1 MEASKEIVSAV
12 HEILKNMAQAY
23 LDKDL
28 EGMMQLY
35 VPDPD
40 LVAIGAGRDEWV
52 KGLGELKIGY
62 NRDMTQADKIEV
74 DFEDVTV
81 SSSGNVAWVSARMA
95 MDVNV
100 ENNEITIF
108 GRLSM
113 VLEKR
118 EDKWLI
124 AHLHFSVPDEQEE
137 GKSYPV

>member
-1 MEASKEIVSAV
+1 MEASKEIVSAA

-52 KGLGELKIGY
+52 NGPEELRNGY
-62 NRDMTQADKIEV
+62 NRDMNQADKIEV

-81 SSSGNVAWVSARMA
+81 SSSGNVAWVSARLA
-95 MDVNV
+95 MDVQV
-100 ENNEITIF
+100 EGNEITIF
-108 GRLSM
+108 GRLSL
-113 VLEKR
+113 VLEER
-118 EDKWLI
+118 GDKWLI
-124 AHLHFSVPDEQEE
+124 SHLHFSVPDEQEE
-137 GKSYPV
+137 GESYPV

>member
-1 MEASKEIVSAV
+1 
-12 HEILKNMAQAY
+12 
-23 LDKDL
+23 
-28 EGMMQLY
+28 MQLY

-100 ENNEITIF
+100 ENNELTIF